1 MKNGIWSEQQR
12 GGPSQIER
20 QDKSEMERM
29 MRKGHRKKRW
39 KKREGIKRRERHAGA
54 RVPCHDL
61 TLWRSSSETAWA
73 SLAVVRSSLV
83 MSAPTVAHAAN

>member
-1 MKNGIWSEQQR
+1 MASGVSRKR
-12 GGPSQIER
+12 GRTKPDRETRQER
-20 QDKSEMERM
+20 DGKDDEEGTQKEKME
-29 MRKGHRKKRW
+29 
-39 KKREGIKRRERHAGA
+39 KREGIKRRERQAGA

-83 MSAPTVAHAAN
+83 MSPPTVAHAAN